1 MSYGD
6 AAFYS
11 RYYVEA
17 ADANDKY
24 LKSNPD
30 GSISKFMRAMVYFEQ
45 GDFKKT
51 LVELRSMPDNF
62 MILKVRAM
70 AEDRLGDDREALN
83 LLQQAENAALQ
94 NNPDFLDS
102 IFYLFMIVLA
112 EKNNKPDMVVKYAA
126 IIEKKFT
133 LQEPMLAN
141 AVGFTYADMN
151 IKLDEA
157 EKLIRYALEKEPD
170 KAEYYDS
177 LAWVL
182 FRKGKLKEAL
192 SNINIS
198 ISKQKMLING
208 VIADHA
214 GDINFALG
222 NTEEAVKYWKS
233 AL

>member
-1 MSYGD
+1 
-6 AAFYS
+6 
-11 RYYVEA
+11 
-17 ADANDKY
+17 
-24 LKSNPD
+24 
-30 GSISKFMRAMVYFEQ
+30 
-45 GDFKKT
+45 
-51 LVELRSMPDNF
+51 
-62 MILKVRAM
+62 
-70 AEDRLGDDREALN
+70 
-83 LLQQAENAALQ
+83 
-94 NNPDFLDS
+94 
-102 IFYLFMIVLA
+102 MIVLA

-233 AL
+233 ALQIYSRETSITVIEEKLKKAEKIMNSGTKK